1 MRIRARR
8 HCAFA
13 PRSAGMPVAMAEV
26 MTNINLQVVVAYDFS
41 QSGNAALY
49 RAIAL
54 AARAPFHTLHFAC
67 VVDRHG
73 PHLPANVPHDQIDYA
88 YTERLQQALTEL
100 VAQELRAVDLQGRVH
115 FFVHIRI
122 GKPAHEL
129 LALAREIG
137 ADLII
142 IGSKGLTG
150 VDRLILGSVSE
161 KVVREAK
168 CTVEVARPKTYEYVE
183 LDNIIEVE
191 PHLSYVPPHRYSYE
205 DRRLEHRPIEW
216 PLY

>member
-1 MRIRARR
+1 MLVAT
-8 HCAFA
+8 
-13 PRSAGMPVAMAEV
+13 AGT

-73 PHLPANVPHDQIDYA
+73 PGLPVSVPHDRIDYA

-100 VAQELRAVDLQGRVH
+100 VAQELRAADLQSRVH
-115 FFVHIRI
+115 FFVHVRI
-122 GKPAHEL
+122 GKPADEL
-129 LALAREIG
+129 LSLAYEIG

-150 VDRLILGSVSE
+150 VKRLILGSVSE
-161 KVVREAK
+161 KVVREAR
-168 CTVEVARPKTYEYVE
+168 CTVEVARPKTYDFVE
-183 LDNIIEVE
+183 LAEIVDVE

-205 DRRLEHRPIEW
+205 DHRVELRPNEW

>member
-1 MRIRARR
+1 ML
-8 HCAFA
+8 
-13 PRSAGMPVAMAEV
+13 VATAET

-54 AARAPFHTLHFAC
+54 AVRAPVHTLHFAC

-73 PHLPANVPHDQIDYA
+73 PGLPVSVPHDRIDYA

-100 VAQELRAVDLQGRVH
+100 VAQELRAADLQGRVH
-115 FFVHIRI
+115 FFVHVRI
-122 GKPAHEL
+122 GKPADEL
-129 LALAREIG
+129 LALAHEIG

-142 IGSKGLTG
+142 IGSKRLTG
-150 VDRLILGSVSE
+150 VKRLILGSVSE
-161 KVVREAK
+161 KVVREAR

>member
-1 MRIRARR
+1 ML
-8 HCAFA
+8 
-13 PRSAGMPVAMAEV
+13 VATAET
-26 MTNINLQVVVAYDFS
+26 MTNINLRVVVAYDFS

-54 AARAPFHTLHFAC
+54 AARAPVHTLHFAC

-73 PHLPANVPHDQIDYA
+73 PGLPVSVPHDRIDYA

-100 VAQELRAVDLQGRVH
+100 VAQELRAADLQSRVH
-115 FFVHIRI
+115 FFVHVRI
-122 GKPAHEL
+122 GKPADEL
-129 LALAREIG
+129 LSLAYEIG

-150 VDRLILGSVSE
+150 VKRLILGSVSE
-161 KVVREAK
+161 KVVREAR
-168 CTVEVARPKTYEYVE
+168 CTVEVARPKTYEHVE

-205 DRRLEHRPIEW
+205 DRRLELRPIEW